1 MSAAGRTVE
10 TVLYLAGFS
19 NVKSK
24 VCFFSITHC
33 HFSVFFAFENTDFFS
48 FADYWIKEPT

>member
-1 MSAAGRTVE
+1 MRSGMSAAGRTVE

-24 VCFFSITHC
+24 VCFFSSHI
-33 HFSVFFAFENTDFFS
+33 SELYIRSYAFG
-48 FADYWIKEPT
+48 KC